1 MNTNKIERAAVR
13 VVEDYI
19 DKCPKLEPY
28 ITSNDKTPIWDGDI
42 YIFNDVE
49 SHTVNKF
56 KNRVPLQVKG
66 TENSKEDCFRI
77 GREYLEGFKAD
88 RGCAFFLCQIG
99 EGSHRI
105 FYNLLSLDK
114 ITELLQTN
122 NKTIVIDLN
131 VIPTTHQVF
140 EQEIIQFAEER
151 NKVKIED
158 PSPKEIKALVNSF
171 KGIKQHLKII
181 EDKDTKYDIEAAI
194 VSIENLN
201 EDGTTEWR
209 DKFVY
214 FSQKVIELSSKYIK
228 ECDLLNIRIN
238 WGVYLYNQR
247 LYHLAEQSFL
257 SSMRDVQAKK
267 GTSKSK
273 YNIYIADIL
282 NNLGLIH
289 CSLNR
294 FYEAEEEYKNA
305 LNEFRILHQKD
316 SNTYSHNIATIH
328 NNLGLLYATLH
339 RFKDAEESYMRA
351 LDVYNDLS
359 STNSLLYEKHVA
371 MVQIT

>member
-1 MNTNKIERAAVR
+1 
-13 VVEDYI
+13 
-19 DKCPKLEPY
+19 
-28 ITSNDKTPIWDGDI
+28 
-42 YIFNDVE
+42 
-49 SHTVNKF
+49 
-56 KNRVPLQVKG
+56 LQK
-66 TENSKEDCFRI
+66 K
-77 GREYLEGFKAD
+77 
-88 RGCAFFLCQIG
+88 
-99 EGSHRI
+99 
-105 FYNLLSLDK
+105 
-114 ITELLQTN
+114 
-122 NKTIVIDLN
+122 
-131 VIPTTHQVF
+131 
-140 EQEIIQFAEER
+140 ER

-305 LNEFRILHQKD
+305 LNEFRILHQED

-371 MVQIT
+371 MVLNNLANLHNRYNLPDVAETEYKKALEIYRKLSKDDSQFLSDTAMTLHNLAALYDTQKKYQEAEKNMQKHSLYIANYQKTIPMNTWTIWPHVLME